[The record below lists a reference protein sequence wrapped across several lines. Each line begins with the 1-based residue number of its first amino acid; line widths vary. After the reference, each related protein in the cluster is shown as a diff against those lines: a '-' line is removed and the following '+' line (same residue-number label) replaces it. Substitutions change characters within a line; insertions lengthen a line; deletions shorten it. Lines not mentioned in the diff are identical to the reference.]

1 MRSHDVRYI
10 IGEQRNRGAGWRTVL
25 SEEKSRVLLDNHRVR
40 VLELRLPPGESE
52 PMHSHPDYLVYVLSP
67 ATVRMTAADGS
78 TKFVELRA
86 GEVSF
91 GSPTTH
97 SGENVGGTTL
107 HELIIELK

>member
-1 MRSHDVRYI
+1 VEEHGV
-10 IGEQRNRGAGWRTVL
+10 

-40 VLELRLPPGESE
+40 VLELRLPPGEGE

-67 ATVRMTAADGS
+67 ATMRMTAADGG
-78 TKFVELRA
+78 TKVVELRA

-91 GSPTTH
+91 GPPTTH

>member
-1 MRSHDVRYI
+1 VEES
-10 IGEQRNRGAGWRTVL
+10 GL

-67 ATVRMTAADGS
+67 AIMRMTAADGS
-78 TKFVELRA
+78 TKVVDLRS
-86 GEVSF
+86 GDVSF
-91 GSPTTH
+91 GPPTTH

>member
-1 MRSHDVRYI
+1 M
-10 IGEQRNRGAGWRTVL
+10 
-25 SEEKSRVLLDNHRVR
+25 SEEKSRVLLDNNRVR
-40 VLELRLPPGESE
+40 VLDLRLPSGEGE

-67 ATVRMTAADGS
+67 ATMRMTAADGS
-78 TKFVELRA
+78 TKVVELRA

-91 GSPTTH
+91 GPPTTH